1 MSDSSM
7 KYHVRFYAKNPGGAY
22 DPAHLP
28 QFEIEEQASA
38 PTIMPGDVVFAWS
51 TSGTYAEGRHHYFK
65 VVERAFRFDQT
76 PDHTA
81 VFVFVLVEEIKESWT
96 ASFD

>member
-7 KYHVRFYAKNPGGAY
+7 KYHVRFYMKNPGGAY

-28 QFEIEEQASA
+28 QFEIEEQANA

-51 TSGTYAEGRHHYFK
+51 TPGTYAEGRNEYYK
-65 VVERAFRFDQT
+65 VLERAFRFDQNEI
-76 PDHTA
+76 
-81 VFVFVLVEEIKESWT
+81 FVFVLVEEVKESWT
-96 ASFD
+96 AKFD